1 MPPSAA
7 CHKRRPMLHLDPE
20 SAEAF
25 RVLFLFKLFPRTQTR
40 LESTCHNLWHGD
52 KCNAKHNVKWQAAS
66 ITATATTA
74 TRRQTDSSMSTL
86 PPALLFILEF
96 HEIFGVRR
104 SYSLCSSSSACPACC
119 DIKGSCFLG
128 HCATPTNE
136 QRGTRALRIRRRV
149 RHEKKNNT
157 EKHEQC

>member
-1 MPPSAA
+1 
-7 CHKRRPMLHLDPE
+7 MLHLDPE

-86 PPALLFILEF
+86 SPTLLFILEF
-96 HEIFGVRR
+96 HEIFGVRL
-104 SYSLCSSSSACPACC
+104 SSLCSSSSACC

-149 RHEKKNNT
+149 RHEKK
-157 EKHEQC
+157 KKL